1 MSKASEGLSP
11 TPSLQT
17 TGIVAGAFGQCTFST
32 GPGTLTCLEAEGWWM
47 GCPPATNTYV
57 TLSQSG
63 GLSQDRGV
71 WMGHILNLP
80 LDRSSYPLE
89 VLNLPPGSSYQDVLF
104 LCEALPGGA
113 LCIPLGPSTLWGIL
127 AFCSLPLV
135 VV

>member
-17 TGIVAGAFGQCTFST
+17 TGILAGAFGECTFST
-32 GPGTLTCLEAEGWWM
+32 GPGTLTVLEAVGWWM
-47 GCPPATNTYV
+47 GAPPAINTYV

-71 WMGHILNLP
+71 WMEHIVDLP
-80 LDRSSYPLE
+80 LDRK
-89 VLNLPPGSSYQDVLF
+89 GCSYQDVLF
-104 LCEALPGGA
+104 LYETLPRGA
-113 LCIPLGPSTLWGIL
+113 PYIPLGPSTLWGIS

-135 VV
+135 IV

>member
-1 MSKASEGLSP
+1 MYLLYRAWDTHLSRGRGLVD
-11 TPSLQT
+11 
-17 TGIVAGAFGQCTFST
+17 GV
-32 GPGTLTCLEAEGWWM
+32 
-47 GCPPATNTYV
+47 PPATNTYV

-71 WMGHILNLP
+71 WMGHILNLS

-104 LCEALPGGA
+104 LCETLPGGA

-127 AFCSLPLV
+127 LSAPSHLSLFSC
-135 VV
+135 